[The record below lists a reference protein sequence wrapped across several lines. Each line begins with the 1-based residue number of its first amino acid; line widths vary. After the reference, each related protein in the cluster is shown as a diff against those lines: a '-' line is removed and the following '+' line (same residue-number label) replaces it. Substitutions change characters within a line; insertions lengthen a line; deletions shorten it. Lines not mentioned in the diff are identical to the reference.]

1 MYFQSFCNQEAFNK
15 PSFIFLS
22 LQFQFVNSY
31 LSLFY
36 IGFYLKDMERLKEVS
51 NISLSA
57 LWTPPHQSFVS
68 VPHSASDI
76 RHCCSLPSSH
86 HLLSLLTCTDSV
98 NHQSTHHL
106 YVGVRKMLLVLSLLR
121 SLQRQVRVNL
131 LPYLY
136 FKIQMLAVSVPWFFT
151 ALLKSKV
158 RHTALTAASESVGKA
173 EQQQLEHCT
182 LCYIFYYFLF
192 GCFPVKVSE
201 LSPQTLTT
209 SLPYSFTPSVRLT
222 HLAFCMRIILWLWK
236 TTG

>member
-1 MYFQSFCNQEAFNK
+1 MSFCDLDAFNK
-15 PSFIFLS
+15 PFLLFLL

-57 LWTPPHQSFVS
+57 LWIFFSHHSFVS
-68 VPHSASDI
+68 VTHSGSDI
-76 RHCCSLPSSH
+76 HHCCSLPSSH

-98 NHQSTHHL
+98 NHQSTHRL
-106 YVGVRKMLLVLSLLR
+106 YVRVRKMLLVLSLLR

-158 RHTALTAASESVGKA
+158 RHTALTAASESIGKAFIA
-173 EQQQLEHCT
+173 EQQQL
-182 LCYIFYYFLF
+182 
-192 GCFPVKVSE
+192 
-201 LSPQTLTT
+201 
-209 SLPYSFTPSVRLT
+209 
-222 HLAFCMRIILWLWK
+222 
-236 TTG
+236 

>member
-1 MYFQSFCNQEAFNK
+1 MTLYDVILAFCDLKTFNK
-15 PSFIFLS
+15 PSFLFLS

-51 NISLSA
+51 NISVSA
-57 LWTPPHQSFVS
+57 LWILFHHHSFVS
-68 VPHSASDI
+68 VTHSASDI

-86 HLLSLLTCTDSV
+86 RLLSLLTCTDSV
-98 NHQSTHHL
+98 NHQSTQRL
-106 YVGVRKMLLVLSLLR
+106 YVHVRKMLLVLSLLR

-158 RHTALTAASESVGKA
+158 RHPALTAASESIGRKSIA
-173 EQQQLEHCT
+173 EQLQ
-182 LCYIFYYFLF
+182 
-192 GCFPVKVSE
+192 
-201 LSPQTLTT
+201 
-209 SLPYSFTPSVRLT
+209 
-222 HLAFCMRIILWLWK
+222 M
-236 TTG
+236 